1 MCVTRYQPNAISSV
15 QVCFGDQK
23 FYPSHKCFYR
33 WHNSISNYSLCRT
46 LNGIIVCFALL
57 HFHPDDNWSM
67 QLKHQQSCC
76 FFPSPSDNL
85 PFICLFYTSN
95 TSFLWWFLSCNYVGL
110 EKMVT
115 ILRNAYCLCCC
126 QCMSWETK
134 MMHAGGHTEL
144 PVSSRC
150 HCITHKPFPDFP
162 SNTKLE

>member
-1 MCVTRYQPNAISSV
+1 MQSPVYE
-15 QVCFGDQK
+15 CFGDQK
-23 FYPSHKCFYR
+23 SYPSRKCFYR
-33 WHNSISNYSLCRT
+33 WHMSNYSLCRT
-46 LNGIIVCFALL
+46 LNRSVCL
-57 HFHPDDNWSM
+57 HFFTFTLMTTGACSWKISKVV
-67 QLKHQQSCC
+67 LFC
-76 FFPSPSDNL
+76 FFPSSSDNL
-85 PFICLFYTSN
+85 PFICLFSTSN

-150 HCITHKPFPDFP
+150 HCVTYTPFPDFL